1 MKPQVLSFPARK
13 TTTFSLQMTLT
24 ALKLLGAAVLLL
36 SGSRVRGQEP
46 AATTQTPAAPAKRT
60 EAELKAD
67 FAAANSA
74 REALPARTRERS
86 EAAQKQMQLASDT
99 AWLAFDAGK
108 FEEAA
113 DWFARSAQLKKE
125 GLENRRGYW
134 EDQLAKDVP
143 ETEEKLSAKTKDFE
157 KQLAEAPDEV
167 KKKEIR
173 GGLDA
178 LAQMQHVLRY
188 NTLSML
194 ESIAGEE
201 KDSASVVRYAELELA
216 LKRAELDYLEH
227 SGAPQK
233 SIDLKK
239 VEVAKAL
246 GGIADGQAELALFPD
261 AERNLREALA
271 IRRALPETLAD
282 RRLDEALG
290 ALGHMYLYKVGDIAK
305 AKEFYEQALAE
316 IQSTA
321 ALREKGRGED
331 RMSPEVKA
339 QMNPEEIAR
348 HEESLAQMRDMELAN
363 DTATEC
369 LMLVNLANVA
379 QESGDFT
386 AAASYYDRALK
397 LIETLP
403 GNGYLNLFSLFR
415 AQIRA
420 RVLSDLADLHADS
433 GQVDQAVKELDEAIK
448 IKREIGQD
456 ESSANSLMQAA
467 RLLYDKEDFAKAR
480 PYVEQA
486 RQIFAGARRLPGVMS
501 ATSFLALLARDSGQL
516 EEAARFA
523 EEALQL
529 AVRTGNFGAQSG
541 TARTLASIRLRQSKI
556 AEAQTLIEQASAADA
571 QTNSFMDKIATLGV
585 SGEILQ
591 ADGKNDAALEK
602 FSEAVK
608 MLESVRATAVSEGA
622 FADVKRNAKAYERIV
637 GLLVKMGR
645 GEEAFD
651 YLNRAKSQR
660 LRDAMPLTSVKSRD
674 KPTQERLEKAAE
686 LEDKLHATNNQLQG
700 EQAKPEAERDDTKV
714 ENLKLLAASTR
725 GEVLRVFEEI
735 KRSNPNWE
743 KLISVKPKA
752 LQKAQRSIPDGVTFL
767 QYAPLGE
774 QLYIFVVTKEALKIF
789 TPPVKPDELWKQIRA
804 ARRQITS
811 GESGGGL
818 TKSLTA
824 LYDMLIAPIETDLA
838 ATKTIA
844 FIPNQLL
851 FYLPLQALA
860 KKQPSGELRYLI
872 EDKQIVYLTEADVMD
887 AVQPPDPSKARA
899 GMIAVGNP
907 TGAEL
912 PSAEVEVKTIAK
924 VFPGTEV
931 LSGAAATKSAV
942 SSNPMQKRIVHFA
955 THGRLNSAMP
965 EKSFIQLASGAT
977 PGQEE
982 LTTGEIFGLPL
993 QHVDL
998 VTLSACETALG
1009 DKDPD
1014 GGEITTLAE
1023 AFSSA
1028 GATSVVASLWSVGDE
1043 STTEFMVEF
1052 YERLA
1057 AGASKAEALQSA
1069 EIKLMK
1075 NPKYSR
1081 PLYWAPFIL
1090 MGDWRAQQQAKGE

>member
-1 MKPQVLSFPARK
+1 MTATFPLRI
-13 TTTFSLQMTLT
+13 TLA
-24 ALKLLGAAVLLL
+24 ALKFLGAAVLLIT
-36 SGSRVRGQEP
+36 GSPVRGQDP
-46 AATTQTPAAPAKRT
+46 AATTQTPAAPVKRT

-86 EAAQKQMQLASDT
+86 DAAQKQMQLASDT

-108 FEEAA
+108 YEEAA

-134 EDQLAKDVP
+134 EDQLTKNVP
-143 ETEEKLSAKTKDFE
+143 ETEEKLSAKTKQFE
-157 KQLAEAPDEV
+157 KQLAEAPDEA

-178 LAQMQHVLRY
+178 LAKMHYVLRHA
-188 NTLSML
+188 TLSML
-194 ESIAGEE
+194 ESIARDAR
-201 KDSASVVRYAELELA
+201 DSASVVKYAELELET
-216 LKRAELDYLEH
+216 KRTELDYLEH
-227 SGAPQK
+227 SGAPQ
-233 SIDLKK
+233 IDIYRKK
-239 VEVAKAL
+239 VEVATAL
-246 GGIADGQAELALFPD
+246 RGVADGQADLAHFEA
-261 AERNLREALA
+261 AEKNLRQALV
-271 IRRALPETLAD
+271 IRRALPETLPE
-282 RRLDEALG
+282 RRLDEDLG
-290 ALGHMYLYKVGDIAK
+290 SLGHMYLYKVGDVAK
-305 AKEFYEQALAE
+305 AREFFEQALAE

-321 ALREKGRGED
+321 AIREKGRNED
-331 RMSPEVKA
+331 LMSPEVKA
-339 QMNPEEIAR
+339 QMNPEELAR
-348 HEESLAQMRDMELAN
+348 HEESLAQNSDMELGH
-363 DTATEC
+363 DTFSES
-369 LMLVNLANVA
+369 LMLVNLGNAV

-386 AAASYYDRALK
+386 AASNFYDRALK

-403 GNGYLNLFSLFR
+403 EGGYLNLFSLFR
-415 AQIRA
+415 AQLRA

-433 GQVDQAVKELDEAIK
+433 GQVDLAVKELDEAIK
-448 IKREIGQD
+448 LKREIGQD

-486 RQIFAGARRLPGVMS
+486 RQIFAGAHRLPGVMS

-516 EEAARFA
+516 DEAARFA

-529 AVRTGNFGAQSG
+529 AAKTGNFGAQSG
-541 TARTLASIRLRQSKI
+541 TARTLASIRLRQSKV
-556 AEAQTLIEQASAADA
+556 ADAQTLIEQASAADA
-571 QTNSFMDKIATLGV
+571 HTHSVPDKIATLGV
-585 SGEILQ
+585 FGEILQ
-591 ADGKNDAALEK
+591 AEGKNDAALEQ
-602 FSEAVK
+602 FTEAVK
-608 MLESVRATAVSEGA
+608 MLESVRATAASEGA

-651 YLNRAKSQR
+651 YLNRAKSQK
-660 LRDAMPLTSVKSRD
+660 LRDAMPLTSVRSRD
-674 KPTQERLEKAAE
+674 KPTQERLDQAAE
-686 LEDKLHATNNQLQG
+686 LESKLHATNNQLQR
-700 EQAKPEAERDDTKV
+700 EQAKPEADRDKTKV
-714 ENLKLLAASTR
+714 ENLKLLAASTQ

-767 QYAPLGE
+767 QYAALGE
-774 QLYIFVVTKEALKIF
+774 QLYIFVVTNQALKIF
-789 TPPVKPDELWKQIRA
+789 TPPVKPEDLWKQIRT
-804 ARRQITS
+804 ARRKITT
-811 GESGGGL
+811 GESGGAL

-824 LYDMLIAPIETDLA
+824 LYDMLIAPIEPELA

-860 KKQPSGELRYLI
+860 KKQPDGELRYLI
-872 EDKQIVYLTEADVMD
+872 QDKQIVYLTEADVMD
-887 AVQPPDPSKARA
+887 AVQPPDPSKSRG

-912 PSAEVEVKTIAK
+912 PSAEVEVKKIAN

-931 LSGAAATKSAV
+931 LSGAAATKSAIT
-942 SSNPMQKRIVHFA
+942 SNPMQKRILHFA
-955 THGRLNSAMP
+955 THGRLNSATP
-965 EKSFIQLASGAT
+965 EKSFIQLASGET

-993 QHVDL
+993 QQVDL

-1052 YERLA
+1052 YGRLA

-1090 MGDWRAQQQAKGE
+1090 MGDWRAQEHTKAE